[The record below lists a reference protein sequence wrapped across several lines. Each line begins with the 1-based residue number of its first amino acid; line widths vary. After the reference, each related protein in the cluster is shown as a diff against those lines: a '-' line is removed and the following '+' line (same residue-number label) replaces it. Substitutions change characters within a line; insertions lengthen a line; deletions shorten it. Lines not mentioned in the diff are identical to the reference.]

1 MKHRASIL
9 GLVLALALVASDA
22 LAHGSGS
29 GGAGSGGAAG
39 GAAGGAGAAGG
50 SGAAGASSGDA
61 GSSAG
66 SGASAS
72 GGPNTN
78 PVGAWQTPS
87 LDVPVAASPVTD
99 PHRQGNAFGAPFG
112 RSPITCPDLD
122 QRFDQTR
129 C

>member
-50 SGAAGASSGDA
+50 SGAGGASAGDA
-61 GSSAG
+61 GSG

-78 PVGAWQTPS
+78 PAGAWQSPS
-87 LDVPVAASPVTD
+87 FDVPVAASPVTD
-99 PHRQGNAFGAPFG
+99 PRLQGNSFGAPSSG

-122 QRFDQTR
+122 RRLDQTR